1 MTDTLRDQREPGFF
15 IVDNEVL
22 DLFGPQIGVYG
33 FAVYCVLAKY
43 ANKRGEGAFPSY
55 QAIADLVGMSRPK
68 AFDGVKLLVECGLVV
83 KTPRFSE
90 TGDQTTNAYTLV
102 NVKSLSAGSQPD
114 LPPPSK
120 RGLPPP
126 VNVVY
131 HPSKPRL
138 HDQDPINKTQLDQD
152 KSKREDARGSMPD
165 ASAEPP
171 PPPPAS
177 ALRNAGLAEKANSND
192 QRPTAPPSSEAP
204 PTNAFGTRLDIPGI
218 WHDDPP
224 PRPVIPTGKGQRRP
238 PPSSPHLDPRKLA
251 RGVIPPGTGSTAV
264 EVYYERFP
272 VNDDKTR
279 LAAPLEDDLVR
290 HCLDLPRLRTV
301 IEAYSRTPYKLRNI
315 QLILDWYRDGV
326 PDKQKERNPSRAS
339 NQGTAPRPKPNRI
352 EDLDPDSQLTA
363 RLISGKITQAEYD
376 AGVLRQM

>member
-1 MTDTLRDQREPGFF
+1 MTDTLHDQREPGFF

-43 ANKRGEGAFPSY
+43 ANKKGEGAFPSY
-55 QAIADLVGMSRPK
+55 QAIADMVGMSRPK
-68 AFDGVKLLVECGLVV
+68 AFDGVKLLVKCGLVV

-102 NVKSLSAGSQPD
+102 NVKALAAGSKPD

-152 KSKREDARGSMPD
+152 KSKREDARRSVPD
-165 ASAEPP
+165 APAEPP
-171 PPPPAS
+171 PPTLTSQPQNTQP
-177 ALRNAGLAEKANSND
+177 
-192 QRPTAPPSSEAP
+192 QPPTAPPSSEAP
-204 PTNAFGTRLDIPGI
+204 PTNAFGTPLNDQRI
-218 WHDDPP
+218 WPDDPP

-251 RGVIPPGTGSTAV
+251 RGFIPPGTGATAV

-272 VNDDKTR
+272 VGDDKTR

-290 HCLDLPRLRTV
+290 HCPDLPRLRTV
-301 IEAYSRTPYKLRNI
+301 IEAYSRTPFKQRNI

-339 NQGTAPRPKPNRI
+339 NQGPAPRPKPNRI

-363 RLISGKITQAEYD
+363 RLLSGQITKAEYD
-376 AGVLRQM
+376 ARSVPKM